1 MPAQAANTVQ
11 LRFLRD
17 SGGYTRKTGETWTEW
32 NQRSLRT
39 CRVHFH
45 KLKHERWSTFIL
57 KQIWTLHGHV
67 AKKCEMGKKL
77 LAWKDLLWW
86 QEQQRQRRGAR
97 HAGRFNPTADVESS
111 IVRIAGIHWKTTTQD
126 RAGWKQMMDDYVE
139 QFNVPWASGKQ
150 KQLDN
155 LKPNTTQTPA
165 SSTQLQQ
172 YPPGEA

>member
-1 MPAQAANTVQ
+1 
-11 LRFLRD
+11 
-17 SGGYTRKTGETWTEW
+17 
-32 NQRSLRT
+32 
-39 CRVHFH
+39 
-45 KLKHERWSTFIL
+45 
-57 KQIWTLHGHV
+57 
-67 AKKCEMGKKL
+67 MGKNY
-77 LAWKDLLWW
+77 WPGRIYCGGRNSKDN
-86 QEQQRQRRGAR
+86 GGGPR
-97 HAGRFNPTADVESS
+97 HAGRFNPTADVERS
-111 IVRIAGIHWKTTTQD
+111 IVKIAGIHWKTLAQD

>member
-1 MPAQAANTVQ
+1 
-11 LRFLRD
+11 
-17 SGGYTRKTGETWTEW
+17 
-32 NQRSLRT
+32 
-39 CRVHFH
+39 
-45 KLKHERWSTFIL
+45 
-57 KQIWTLHGHV
+57 
-67 AKKCEMGKKL
+67 MGKKL

-97 HAGRFNPTADVESS
+97 HAGRFNPTGDVERS
-111 IVRIAGIHWKTTTQD
+111 IVRIAGIHWKTTAQD